1 MNSPPGSPGGNNIQ
15 VPPQIDH
22 SNGGLNLMDALDA
35 AAKYEKNA
43 PQPGG
48 RRKRRRK
55 SRRKSKRKKKKRK
68 IKSRRKRKSLR
79 KRGGRRKS
87 RR

>member
-1 MNSPPGSPGGNNIQ
+1 MDSPGGNNIN
-15 VPPQIDH
+15 PPPTINH
-22 SNGGLNLMDALDA
+22 SLPHGVSNMQEALANVDRE
-35 AAKYEKNA
+35 KKNA

-55 SRRKSKRKKKKRK
+55 SRRKSKRKSKR
-68 IKSRRKRKSLR
+68 KSRRKRKSHR

-87 RR
+87 RRKSRK